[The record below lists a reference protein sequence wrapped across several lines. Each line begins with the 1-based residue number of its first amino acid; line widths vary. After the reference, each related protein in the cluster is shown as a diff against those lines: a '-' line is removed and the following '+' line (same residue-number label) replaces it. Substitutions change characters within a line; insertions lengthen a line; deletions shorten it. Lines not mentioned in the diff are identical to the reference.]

1 MTSRWVG
8 FRSNE
13 LRLIY
18 RHPGTRKRR
27 GRFCKLRFVR
37 GVRGCR
43 ARKRVP
49 RVIRANGS
57 DDSLRLGPATSF
69 SQNLDY
75 CSPSSIRV
83 RAPVWPATGFA
94 FAAVLL
100 FGLRV
105 WPALFLAAFLA
116 NVTTSGLVLSSLAI
130 GAGNT
135 LEAVALGFAVTR
147 WSEGA
152 ATFESPA
159 GVARFAVISL
169 LVATPISATIGVGS
183 LWVLGQTTTASFG
196 TVWTTWW
203 LGDVGGALVVTP
215 ALVLWFRHKCTAR
228 DVWNFAPLYA
238 AAGLVGLLAFS
249 PIVAQP
255 MRDLLPFL
263 AIVPLLWAALR
274 QGPRDTATV
283 ALILSVFAVW
293 GTLEAEGPFARVGLN
308 KSFLLTLAF
317 VSSAALP
324 SLILSADVAMR
335 QPR

>member
-1 MTSRWVG
+1 MSSAKASTASDTGQWLGRTRCGWGLLLRSRKTWIIA
-8 FRSNE
+8 R
-13 LRLIY
+13 
-18 RHPGTRKRR
+18 RHPSECEPGVAGYRLC
-27 GRFCKLRFVR
+27 FC
-37 GVRGCR
+37 
-43 ARKRVP
+43 
-49 RVIRANGS
+49 S
-57 DDSLRLGPATSF
+57 GPAVWTSCLASAFPRCF
-69 SQNLDY
+69 SGQCDDVGL
-75 CSPSSIRV
+75 
-83 RAPVWPATGFA
+83 G
-94 FAAVLL
+94 AVLA
-100 FGLRV
+100 RYR
-105 WPALFLAAFLA
+105 
-116 NVTTSGLVLSSLAI
+116 SRQH
-130 GAGNT
+130 
-135 LEAVALGFAVTR
+135 TR
-147 WSEGA
+147 GGSAWLCCDWWSEGA

-203 LGDVGGALVVTP
+203 LGDLGGALVVTP
-215 ALVLWFRHKCTAR
+215 ALVLWFRHKSTAR

-249 PIVAQP
+249 PIVAHP

-308 KSFLLTLAF
+308 EIFLTHARLCKQRG
-317 VSSAALP
+317 
-324 SLILSADVAMR
+324 VAEPYSER
-335 QPR
+335 